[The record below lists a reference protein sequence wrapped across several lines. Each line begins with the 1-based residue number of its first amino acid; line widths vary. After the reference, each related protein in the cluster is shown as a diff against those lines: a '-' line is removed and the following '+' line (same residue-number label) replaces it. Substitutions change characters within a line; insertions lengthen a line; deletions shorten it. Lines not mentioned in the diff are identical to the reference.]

1 MKDTRPDRPLPDRT
15 ASDALVFDRA
25 AGLERLL
32 EIMARL
38 RAPDGCPWDRE
49 QTWESIAPYTI
60 EEATEV
66 AEAIAARDTPA
77 LVDELGDL
85 LLQVVYHARIGEEA
99 GAFTFDDVARAS
111 ADKMLRRH
119 PHVFGTEPGGARADP
134 EKVDW
139 EEIKAAERAEKGER
153 RDSVL
158 DDVPGGMPALARALK
173 LTKRAAKPGF
183 DWKDP
188 DDVMAKVVEEAGELR
203 EEVGAPE
210 GERNPERI
218 KDEFGDLL
226 FVIVNLGRHLGVDA
240 EAALRGTNAK
250 FERRFRAVEAA
261 LRAQGRTVWEADLGE
276 MDTLWTEIKRAEKAE
291 G

>member
-1 MKDTRPDRPLPDRT
+1 MTERPLPDRPT
-15 ASDALVFDRA
+15 SDALVFDRD

-66 AEAIAARDTPA
+66 AEAIAAKDTHA

-99 GAFTFDDVARAS
+99 GAFSFDDVARAS

-119 PHVFGTEPGGARADP
+119 PHVFGREPGGERASPD
-134 EKVDW
+134 EFDW
-139 EEIKAAERAEKGER
+139 ETIKADERAEKGER

-183 DWKDP
+183 DWQDP

-203 EEVGAPE
+203 EEVGRGDPD
-210 GERNPERI
+210 RI

-226 FVIVNLGRHLGVDA
+226 FVMVNLGRHLGVDA

-250 FERRFRAVEAA
+250 FERRFRAIEA
-261 LRAQGRTVWEADLGE
+261 
-276 MDTLWTEIKRAEKAE
+276 
-291 G
+291 

>member
-1 MKDTRPDRPLPDRT
+1 MTDRPNLDRPNPDRI
-15 ASDALVFDRA
+15 ASDRVVFEGTDS
-25 AGLERLL
+25 LDRLL

-66 AEAIAARDTPA
+66 AEAIAAKDTPA
-77 LVDELGDL
+77 LIDELGDL

-99 GAFTFDDVARAS
+99 GAFTFDDVARSS

-119 PHVFGTEPGGARADP
+119 PHVFGRTLGGERADP
-134 EKVDW
+134 DAVDW
-139 EEIKAAERAEKGER
+139 EAIKAEERAAKGET

-183 DWKDP
+183 DWQDP

-203 EEVGAPE
+203 EEVGKGDPD
-210 GERNPERI
+210 RM

-226 FVIVNLGRHLGVDA
+226 FVMVNLGRHLGVDA

-261 LRAQGRTVWEADLGE
+261 LRLEGRTIWDSSLAE
-276 MDTLWTEIKRAEKAE
+276 MDALWNRVKRDEKA
-291 G
+291 GR